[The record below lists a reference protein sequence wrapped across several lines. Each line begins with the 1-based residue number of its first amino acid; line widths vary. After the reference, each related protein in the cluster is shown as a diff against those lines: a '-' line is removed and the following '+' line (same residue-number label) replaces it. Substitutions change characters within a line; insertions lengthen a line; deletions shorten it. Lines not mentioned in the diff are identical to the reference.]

1 LSTISISEFGIYLTF
16 PPPLLLA
23 IHLEVNPTSH
33 TPRYTP
39 PRLRLGIQNHLSSC
53 PSIRILRRLKSVIS
67 GSISTTKSDTCHL
80 RTVLFEKPEL
90 AQFVLKRRM
99 KRAANTQYRRS
110 RLTHTITTCLY
121 YVVIVTSIISR
132 NHRNPP
138 CIYDLSL
145 SIHNQ
150 VGCTTCVF
158 VKPYFIFSW
167 PTIPDTSP
175 SAIRSAGSTSS
186 RRLEI
191 PTRNILTISYSKGL
205 RKGELSQVGQV
216 HCLITVASR
225 NSLVYQIMFFILRR
239 QVVF

>member
-1 LSTISISEFGIYLTF
+1 MPPSRNSELPVPPPITPICASSRPTSQGITTRDVSIKVRLPPSLVSHAISPLDIYFTVSLSTISISEFGIYLTF

-110 RLTHTITTCLY
+110 
-121 YVVIVTSIISR
+121 
-132 NHRNPP
+132 
-138 CIYDLSL
+138 
-145 SIHNQ
+145 
-150 VGCTTCVF
+150 
-158 VKPYFIFSW
+158 
-167 PTIPDTSP
+167 
-175 SAIRSAGSTSS
+175 
-186 RRLEI
+186 
-191 PTRNILTISYSKGL
+191 
-205 RKGELSQVGQV
+205 
-216 HCLITVASR
+216 
-225 NSLVYQIMFFILRR
+225 
-239 QVVF
+239 